1 MPIYELKCPKC
12 GAETEKLCNVAERNN
27 QPCDKCGES
36 MQVQIVQGMGTFLKS
51 SLRIKQR
58 HLKWIKER
66 GL

>member
-1 MPIYELKCPKC
+1 MPIYDLKCPKC
-12 GAETEKLCNVAERNN
+12 GAEKEMICMVSERNN
-27 QPCDKCGES
+27 QKCDCGAT

-58 HLKWIKER
+58 HSKWIKER